1 MAENLTLRTAAEVK
15 AEMARQDVKQRV
27 VAGWLGISQTQVSA
41 RLRGRI
47 AFNTDELGL
56 IAQHLD
62 VPVTQFF
69 PRVAA
74 ERVA

>member
-1 MAENLTLRTAAEVK
+1 MAENLTLRIAAEVK

-47 AFNTDELGL
+47 AFNTDELDL
-56 IAQHLD
+56 IARNLQ
-62 VPVTQFF
+62 VPITQFF
-69 PRVAA
+69 PAVSAA
-74 ERVA
+74 